1 LDYSQAI
8 HDVKV
13 DASNE
18 FLQTQNEFFF
28 FVTSLALMFFRILA
42 VLEIVVSRPNKA

>member
-18 FLQTQNEFFF
+18 FLQTQNEFF